1 MNSHDKSMNFQAINF
16 PTSQAPGC
24 QGLKGGHQCLGQVV
38 DGVFGLG
45 KFVKPE
51 MGNPS

>member
-1 MNSHDKSMNFQAINF
+1 MNSHDKSMNFQAMNF

-38 DGVFGLG
+38 DGVFWAREIRETGHG
-45 KFVKPE
+45 
-51 MGNPS
+51 